1 MKKLIMLLPLFC
13 MLLLAGCKEF
23 QEIQVVGVD
32 GFNLNKISTDG
43 IEAEVKLNIKNP
55 NQSGFSIYPSEF
67 DVMYSGIRLG
77 KAKLHKRVHI
87 DGHSEKAYTFNLRTN
102 FGEMNLLDA
111 TKLLNISNHGT
122 IELNGDLKAGKFYLK
137 KRFPVNFKEKINMLK

>member
-1 MKKLIMLLPLFC
+1 MKKLFLLLPLLC
-13 MLLLAGCKEF
+13 SLLLGGCKDF

-32 GFNLNKISTDG
+32 GFNLNKLSTDG
-43 IEAEVKLNIKNP
+43 IEAEVRLKIKNP
-55 NQSGFSIYPSEF
+55 NSTGFSIYPSEF
-67 DVMYSGIRLG
+67 DVVYSGIKLG

-87 DGHSEKAYTFNLRTN
+87 DASSEKVYTFQLRSN
-102 FGEMNLLDA
+102 FGELNLLDA

>member
-1 MKKLIMLLPLFC
+1 MKKLLLSLSFLC
-13 MLLLAGCKEF
+13 LLLLGGCKDF
-23 QEIQVVGVD
+23 QEIQVAGVD

-43 IEAEVKLNIKNP
+43 IEAEVRLRIKNP

-67 DVMYSGIRLG
+67 DVVYSGVRLG
-77 KAKLHKRVHI
+77 KARLHKRVHI
-87 DGHSEKAYTFNLRTN
+87 DGHSEKVYTFQLRTN

-122 IELNGDLKAGKFYLK
+122 IELTGDLQAGKFYLK